1 MRRLLVL
8 GLVVVAGCGGDRSES
23 LPAACTQGPVAIKK
37 ALAKAPGEVAI
48 DGTRISECFNRNAA
62 GEDVQIV
69 GGFLLAAA
77 QELGDR
83 ARAGDQQ
90 AALRLG
96 YLVGAAQ
103 RGAARNGLGAEIV
116 RRLEA
121 ETSGLGAGQA
131 AYARGLGA
139 GKSQG

>member
-1 MRRLLVL
+1 VRRLLVL
-8 GLVVVAGCGGDRSES
+8 GLVVVVGCGSDRSES
-23 LPAACTQGPVAIKK
+23 LPAACTEGPVAIKK
-37 ALAKAPGEVAI
+37 ALAKAPGDVAI
-48 DGTRISECFNRNAA
+48 NGTRISECFNRDAA

-69 GGFLLAAA
+69 GGFLLATA

-83 ARAGDQQ
+83 ARTGDHQ

-116 RRLEA
+116 RRIEA
-121 ETSGLGAGQA
+121 ETSGLGSTRP
-131 AYARGLGA
+131 AYERGLSA
-139 GKSQG
+139 GKIRG